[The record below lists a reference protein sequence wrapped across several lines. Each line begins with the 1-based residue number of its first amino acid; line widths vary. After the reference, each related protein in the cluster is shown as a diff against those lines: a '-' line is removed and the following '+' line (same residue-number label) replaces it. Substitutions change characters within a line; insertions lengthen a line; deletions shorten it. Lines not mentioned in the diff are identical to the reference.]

1 LNNDPFI
8 YINYPVGCLPKK
20 AGPRI
25 GRKKGGMAGSENP
38 IVDPQKIA
46 HLKKGEQNGAGTGI
60 KEYGKC
66 KVWTLSA
73 PPMTLHFR
81 V

>member
-1 LNNDPFI
+1 
-8 YINYPVGCLPKK
+8 
-20 AGPRI
+20 
-25 GRKKGGMAGSENP
+25 MAGSENP

-66 KVWTLSA
+66 KVWTLS
-73 PPMTLHFR
+73 PPRPMTLHFR